1 MESRVNAINYSP
13 IKVVW
18 SGIKRKFVLLSDCT
32 FNIAGEVFVVPNG
45 FLTDFG
51 SIPRLFK
58 PFFDP
63 IGKEVPSYVLHDYL
77 CSLSNQ
83 GKFSRSKADKILLES
98 LRESGTSVYRSYM
111 IYAGCRVFSLVRYFQ
126 KRKQNERESIF

>member
-1 MESRVNAINYSP
+1 MNYSP

-18 SGIKRKFVLLSDCT
+18 SGIERKFVLLSDCT
-32 FNIAGEVFVVPNG
+32 FNTAGEVFVVPKG

-51 SIPRLFK
+51 SIPRPLK

-63 IGKEVPSYVLHDYL
+63 IGKEVPCYVLHDYL
-77 CSLSNQ
+77 CDLSNQ

-98 LRESGTSVYRSYM
+98 LREIGTSVYRQLM
-111 IYAGCRVFSLVRYFQ
+111 IYAGCRAFSLFRFIQ
-126 KRKQNERESIF
+126 RKVNERNN